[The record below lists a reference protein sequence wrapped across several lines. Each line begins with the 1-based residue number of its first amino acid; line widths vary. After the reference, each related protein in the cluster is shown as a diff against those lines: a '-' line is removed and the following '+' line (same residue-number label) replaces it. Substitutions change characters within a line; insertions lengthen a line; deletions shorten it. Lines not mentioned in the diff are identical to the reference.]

1 MNKTP
6 DEIKKE
12 LNEYFNLDEVKRH
25 IQCCIDTKECLFYTF
40 FKEGC
45 DKRTFAKLMKGAV
58 QQLEAQVPRWI
69 SVKDRLPEN
78 EKTVLISA
86 TRKGVN
92 GKCWHVV
99 MTAFYTDGN
108 LHTEDSS
115 FAWDCEYAPLE
126 YCEETDDYIIPEG
139 WWEAVECGDEFSA
152 VDLFVTHWMPLPE
165 PPEEE
170 ENERES

>member
-1 MNKTP
+1 MKTP
-6 DEIKKE
+6 DEIKKGME
-12 LNEYFNLDEVKRH
+12 CRRQVNCPGDICPYYCEEDCIANMSGDAFNIVR
-25 IQCCIDTKECLFYTF
+25 
-40 FKEGC
+40 
-45 DKRTFAKLMKGAV
+45 
-58 QQLEAQVPRWI
+58 QLEAQVPKWI
-69 SVKDRLPEN
+69 SVKERLPEN

-115 FAWDCEYAPLE
+115 FAWDCEYAPLK

-165 PPEEE
+165 PPEGGS
-170 ENERES
+170 RKA